1 MNCSYQ
7 LIVVISYELVS
18 YLLFYFS
25 ARCVTLKELFV
36 CKNSILMVS
45 IEKISF
51 LSFIDKSFYKK
62 QILMM
67 LLRLLPIHVLFCR
80 FLYEYIFSVSR
91 RRTKEVAKKTLF
103 QRRLSLTEVFLFPSC
118 RFLFRIDESGYMYL
132 MYAFSFRFYVYIL

>member
-36 CKNSILMVS
+36 CKSSILMVS
-45 IEKISF
+45 IDEISF
-51 LSFIDKSFYKK
+51 LSFTDKFYKK

-67 LLRLLPIHVLFCR
+67 LLRLLCLFM
-80 FLYEYIFSVSR
+80 FFFVDFFMNTLFSVSR
-91 RRTKEVAKKTLF
+91 RRKKEVAKKTLF
-103 QRRLSLTEVFLFPSC
+103 QRRLSLTEVYLFPSC

-132 MYAFSFRFYVYIL
+132 MYAFSFRLYVYIL